1 MCFGTTLMMRTHSR
15 LESSLSGVG
24 GLLAGGCRTIV
35 EQCADDLLRLDDD
48 ALNDSRRL
56 GSGGGGDSRF
66 KGINMASSALTLYYV
81 MLSTHT
87 TLLGRATRS
96 VVHTLIVMHVL
107 PCHRDHM
114 GITALLPRCP
124 HSHWH
129 NSAATPYKRPL
140 GWNHR
145 PEANLHT
152 RLETLGRFLWHIC
165 HPRCP
170 GGAVSSPIRKVV
182 CCRSWKTY
190 ST

>member
-1 MCFGTTLMMRTHSR
+1 MMRAHSR

-66 KGINMASSALTLYYV
+66 KGINMASSALTLYHV
-81 MLSTHT
+81 LLSTHT
-87 TLLGRATRS
+87 ALLGRATRS
-96 VVHTLIVMHVL
+96 AVHTLIVMHVL
-107 PCHRDHM
+107 PCRREDQM
-114 GITALLPRCP
+114 GITALLPGCP

-129 NSAATPYKRPL
+129 NSAATPCKRPP

-145 PEANLHT
+145 PETNLHT
-152 RLETLGRFLWHIC
+152 RLETWSGSCGRFATQDVQE
-165 HPRCP
+165 
-170 GGAVSSPIRKVV
+170 GQSAAA
-182 CCRSWKTY
+182 
-190 ST
+190 